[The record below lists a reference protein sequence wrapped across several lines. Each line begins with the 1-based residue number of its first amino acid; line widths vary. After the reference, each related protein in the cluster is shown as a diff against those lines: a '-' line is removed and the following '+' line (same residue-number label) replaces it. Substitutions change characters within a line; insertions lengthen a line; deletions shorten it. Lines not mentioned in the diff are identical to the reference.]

1 MPKNNVL
8 FVHYYLLDIISRKF
22 LTEILTYFSDV
33 YLSNLEHNLS
43 DTISDIYPSYIE
55 NFRLILQV
63 FFGPNRTYFGLNKLK
78 KHVLQFKQFPYKR
91 RPLASFLCDFLFL
104 FSILLF
110 YRLFLLY
117 LLIIVSFSSKLYYIN
132 RA

>member
-1 MPKNNVL
+1 MPKNNVF

-43 DTISDIYPSYIE
+43 DTISDIYPSYIG

-78 KHVLQFKQFPYKR
+78 KHVLQIK
-91 RPLASFLCDFLFL
+91 
-104 FSILLF
+104 
-110 YRLFLLY
+110 
-117 LLIIVSFSSKLYYIN
+117 
-132 RA
+132 